1 MTALEDGYNYT
12 LRSTR
17 SSQYEKVDFFEGIEE
32 YYKVVE
38 ITTIDLVNEWR
49 EPFKN
54 LIQLIF
60 TNSRDLKNKTDKSN

>member
-12 LRSTR
+12 LRSSR
-17 SSQYEKVDFFEGIEE
+17 GSQYERVDFFEGIEE

-38 ITTIDLVNEWR
+38 ITTINLISEWK

-54 LIQLIF
+54 LL
-60 TNSRDLKNKTDKSN
+60 